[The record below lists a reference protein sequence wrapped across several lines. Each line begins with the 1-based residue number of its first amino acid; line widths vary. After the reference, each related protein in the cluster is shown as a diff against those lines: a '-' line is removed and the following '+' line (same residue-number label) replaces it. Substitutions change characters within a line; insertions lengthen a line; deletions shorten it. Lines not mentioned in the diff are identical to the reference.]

1 MLLAAIV
8 AAASLPVN
16 AAVGYLTTFVAL
28 SGKRRAP
35 APTMSRRFRIIVP
48 AHDEQ
53 AGISETVRSL
63 LALDY
68 PRELFGVQVVA
79 DNCAD
84 GTAAAAR
91 GAGADVLERN
101 DTSRRGKGYALL
113 HAFERLPA
121 DVDAVVVIDADTLV
135 SPNLLGAFA
144 ARLERGAAAV
154 QADYAVR
161 NPDQSWRT
169 RLMAIAFGSFHIVRS
184 RGRERLGLSAGL
196 RGNGMCFTREIL
208 QQVPHDAFS
217 IVEDV
222 EYGIRLGEHG
232 CRVHYADEAHVYGEM
247 VSNAASATSQRKR
260 WEGGRRALR
269 KAHAWRLVR
278 KGLIERNKVLLDLGF
293 DLLLPP
299 LSTLVVSAAVG
310 GAVAVGV
317 ALVADGFTWLAV
329 PLWGAALGGIGIYV
343 LRGWSVSGTG
353 ARGLRDLALAPGYV
367 VWKLMLGRSGA
378 ESKPDASWIRT
389 TREAE
394 VERAGSAL

>member
-1 MLLAAIV
+1 MLIAAAI
-8 AAASLPVN
+8 AAASVPVN
-16 AAVGYLTTFVAL
+16 AAVGYLSALVAL
-28 SGKRRAP
+28 SGKPKVP
-35 APTMSRRFRIIVP
+35 APSAARRFRVVVP

-53 AGISETVRSL
+53 AGIGETVRSL

-68 PRELFGVQVVA
+68 PRDMFGVQVVA

-84 GTAAAAR
+84 GTAQAAR
-91 GAGADVLERN
+91 EAGADVLERT
-101 DTSRRGKGYALL
+101 DVERRGKGYALL

-135 SPNLLGAFA
+135 SPNLLRAFS

-161 NPDQSWRT
+161 NPEKSWRT

-222 EYGIRLGEHG
+222 EYGIRLGEQG

-247 VSNAASATSQRKR
+247 VSSAASATSQRKR
-260 WEGGRRALR
+260 WEGGRKALA
-269 KAHAWRLVR
+269 KAHALRLLK
-278 KGLIERNKVLLDLGF
+278 KGLLERNKVLLDLGL
-293 DLLLPP
+293 DLLVPP
-299 LSTLVVSAAVG
+299 LSTLAVSAAAG
-310 GAVAVGV
+310 GV
-317 ALVADGFTWLAV
+317 AAVSLALVFDGAAWFAV
-329 PLWGAALGGIGIYV
+329 PLWGAALGGIAVYV

-353 ARGLRDLALAPGYV
+353 LRGLRDLALAPSYV
-367 VWKLMLGRSGA
+367 VWKLTLGRARA
-378 ESKPDASWIRT
+378 ESKSDADWVRT

-394 VERAGSAL
+394 RTS